1 VFSKLEELLKKKGV
15 TIADMCRA
23 TGINQSVISNLKN
36 RDSNLSFENL
46 VKVAKYLGVP
56 MEYFADGEEED

>member
-1 VFSKLEELLKKKGV
+1 MFSKLEELLKKKGV

-46 VKVAKYLGVP
+46 VKVAKYLDVP
-56 MEYFADGEEED
+56 MEYFADGDS

>member
-1 VFSKLEELLKKKGV
+1 MFSKLEELLKKKGA

-23 TGINQSVISNLKN
+23 TGINQSVFSNLKN

-46 VKVAKYLGVP
+46 VKVAKYLDVP
-56 MEYFADGEEED
+56 LEYFVKEED